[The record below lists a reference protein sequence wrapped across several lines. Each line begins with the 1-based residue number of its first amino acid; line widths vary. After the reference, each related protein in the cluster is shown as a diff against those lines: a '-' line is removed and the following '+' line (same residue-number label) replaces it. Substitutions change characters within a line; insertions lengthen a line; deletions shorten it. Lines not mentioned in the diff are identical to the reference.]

1 MLACRRPARR
11 SRRAVAAAIKHARIL
26 AQDGAPHRRGAG
38 GRDMARVHR
47 PALQRPRHTLA
58 NCRMMIPE
66 TEKSSL
72 KTLENLMIY
81 PIKSTIYTQVL
92 RILRHIF

>member
-1 MLACRRPARR
+1 MLACRRQARCR
-11 SRRAVAAAIKHARIL
+11 SRAVAAAIKHAGIL

-38 GRDMARVHR
+38 GSGMATVQR
-47 PALQRPRHTLA
+47 PAAARPRHTLA
-58 NCRMMIPE
+58 NCRMMIQE
-66 TEKSSL
+66 AEKSSL